1 MNRQQRRLAARQAR
15 SNAEARAE
23 AQRKVE
29 VKDNIINDIMLEQF
43 YMAAG
48 MALNDLY
55 GFGQKRIYAV
65 WNRMNEIIYSI
76 HEDADNFFKLR
87 DELKER
93 AGVGI
98 SWVGGDN
105 ERPDD

>member
-15 SNAEARAE
+15 ADAEARAV
-23 AQRKVE
+23 AQHKAE
-29 VKDNIINDIMLEQF
+29 VKENIITDIMLEQF

-48 MALNDLY
+48 MALNELY

-65 WNRMNEIIYSI
+65 WERMNEIIYGI
-76 HEDADNFFKLR
+76 GEDADNFYRLR
-87 DELKER
+87 DELSNR

-98 SWVGGDN
+98 RWTGGD
-105 ERPDD
+105 D